1 MTLETVYTAQR
12 RRVAALTLA
21 LLGAAW
27 LAGPSSVAPSA
38 WFAALCS
45 AFPGLSLQQAGAQ
58 IANHGAGRPATHVTV
73 VSCTPIPG
81 APVKT
86 VTTAIVDFPPL
97 AFTGPHRHTG
107 VVTAFV
113 LEGTLRSQM
122 EGSAAA
128 VYTTGQTWIE
138 APRALHLFAENPDA
152 SRPAKLLALFVTDEG
167 CGPLVIPEPS

>member
-1 MTLETVYTAQR
+1 MIVGAVRTAQR
-12 RRVAALTLA
+12 RRAAALTLA

-27 LAGPSSVAPSA
+27 LAGPSSVAPSS
-38 WFAALCS
+38 WFSALCS
-45 AFPGLSLQQAGAQ
+45 AFSGSSLQQADAPNGE
-58 IANHGAGRPATHVTV
+58 HGAVRPATHVTV
-73 VSCTPIPG
+73 VSCTPVPG
-81 APVKT
+81 APAKS

-97 AFTGPHRHTG
+97 GFTGPHRHPG

-113 LEGTLRSQM
+113 LEGAVRSQM

-128 VYTTGQTWIE
+128 LYTAGQTWVE

-152 SRPAKLLALFVTDEG
+152 ARPAKLLALFVTDEG